1 MSHRC
6 ELAALRVA
14 AQKVRE
20 MRHRARVSER
30 SAFAPIVLSENL
42 ALRAARD
49 EMRRGVNA
57 LDLSADLGFECA
69 VAIRK
74 QQELNA
80 RRARV
85 QNQNALAAHDTAF

>member
-1 MSHRC
+1 MSDRL

-30 SAFAPIVLSENL
+30 VPSLHALSEDF

-57 LDLSADLGFECA
+57 LDLSADLGFE
-69 VAIRK
+69 
-74 QQELNA
+74 L
-80 RRARV
+80 RRCDRR
-85 QNQNALAAHDTAF
+85 TAGT